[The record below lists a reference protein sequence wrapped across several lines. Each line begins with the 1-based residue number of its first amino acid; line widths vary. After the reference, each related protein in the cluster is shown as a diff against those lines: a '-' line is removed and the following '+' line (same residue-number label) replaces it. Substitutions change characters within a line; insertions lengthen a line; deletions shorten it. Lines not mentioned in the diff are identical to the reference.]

1 MVDDENS
8 PKQHKEKYTMM
19 LRNAQKLMRLI
30 NQLLDFRKLEKNKLE
45 LNLQYDDVV
54 KFVKGVSETFA
65 YLALEKQIQYT
76 IKSTMPSL
84 WMPFDADK
92 LDKILYNLIGNAFQ
106 YTPEKGAIT
115 VLIATVVQNQQK
127 FLQIKIAD
135 TGIGISKE
143 EQKTALYRFTCKA
156 NAKKKSTTRGLV

>member
-65 YLALEKQIQYT
+65 YLALENKYNTLSRVQCPACGCLL
-76 IKSTMPSL
+76 MP
-84 WMPFDADK
+84 
-92 LDKILYNLIGNAFQ
+92 IN
-106 YTPEKGAIT
+106 
-115 VLIATVVQNQQK
+115 
-127 FLQIKIAD
+127 
-135 TGIGISKE
+135 
-143 EQKTALYRFTCKA
+143 
-156 NAKKKSTTRGLV
+156 

>member
-1 MVDDENS
+1 
-8 PKQHKEKYTMM
+8 M
-19 LRNAQKLMRLI
+19 L
-30 NQLLDFRKLEKNKLE
+30 FRS
-45 LNLQYDDVV
+45 NLQYDDVV

-92 LDKILYNLIGNAFQ
+92 LDKILYNLIWNAFQ

-143 EQKTALYRFTCKA
+143 EQK
-156 NAKKKSTTRGLV
+156 

>member
-1 MVDDENS
+1 
-8 PKQHKEKYTMM
+8 M

-115 VLIATVVQNQQK
+115 VLIATVVQNQQN
-127 FLQIKIAD
+127 
-135 TGIGISKE
+135 S
-143 EQKTALYRFTCKA
+143 
-156 NAKKKSTTRGLV
+156 